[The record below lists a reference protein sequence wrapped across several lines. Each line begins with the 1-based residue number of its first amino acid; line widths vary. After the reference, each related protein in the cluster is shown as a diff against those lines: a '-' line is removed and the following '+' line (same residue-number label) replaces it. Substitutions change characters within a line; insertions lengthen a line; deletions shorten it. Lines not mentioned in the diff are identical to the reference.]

1 MEASSSPIG
10 PFSSPSVTTPKEGE
24 RNLPITREMTYLRPD
39 AEGPIPVLVVEDDDE
54 VRESLVALLDGNG
67 YSSVA
72 AATASEAHG
81 HLDRAG
87 FDLLLTN
94 MDLPGG
100 SGLELLM
107 HAAAEHAD
115 VGTVVVTRDDG
126 AATAR
131 AALDAGAYGYV
142 IKPFKDNELLI
153 NMANAVRRRRAE
165 AESFAKRSRLEQMV
179 QDRTGEMWNYV
190 ADLEKAQRDMRLLQE
205 ETIQR
210 LSLAAE
216 FRDDETP
223 RHIQRMS
230 HYAALIADRAGMEAE
245 RCELIRV
252 ASALH
257 DVGKIGVPDH
267 ILLKPGSLD
276 PDEWA
281 VMQRHCEIGHRILS
295 GSNAPVLN
303 LAATIALTHH
313 ERIDGSGYPRRLAG
327 EAIPIEGRIAAIAD
341 VFDALTTNKVYRPA
355 VPVNEA
361 VDIMMEERGKHFD
374 ADLLDVFLEDRARI
388 LGIKDRYA
396 DLDQNEAELNPLS
409 ALVAEL

>member
-1 MEASSSPIG
+1 
-10 PFSSPSVTTPKEGE
+10 
-24 RNLPITREMTYLRPD
+24 MTYLRPD

>member
-1 MEASSSPIG
+1 
-10 PFSSPSVTTPKEGE
+10 
-24 RNLPITREMTYLRPD
+24 MTYLRPD
-39 AEGPIPVLVVEDDDE
+39 AEGPIPVLVVDDDDE
-54 VRESLVALLDGNG
+54 GRESLVALLDGNG

-72 AATASEAHG
+72 AATASEDHG
-81 HLDRAG
+81 HLDLAR

-115 VGTVVVTRDDG
+115 VGTVVVTRDDR